1 MFMSSFTLKFK
12 ISHYVKFTCPS
23 IFSFLACK
31 CLCFCRTWFCSLCC
45 HNCRLFCE

>member
-12 ISHYVKFTCPS
+12 ISHYVKFICPL

-31 CLCFCRTWFCSLCC
+31 CLCFCRTGF
-45 HNCRLFCE
+45 LFFMLSQLPFVL